1 MSLKLAADNS
11 CQEGLRKSGSP
22 ERWSARLARNRSL
35 KKTGGILLGK
45 EQRKPNRL
53 INEKSPYLL
62 QHAYNPVDWYPWGE
76 EAFEKAKN
84 ENKPIF
90 LSIGYSTCHW
100 CHVMAHESF
109 EDEEVAQ
116 LMNRAFV
123 CIKVDREERPDI
135 DNIYMTVC
143 QIILGRGGWP
153 LNIIMT
159 PGRKP
164 FFAGTYIPK
173 KSRFSQTGMLE
184 LVPRI
189 EEIWN
194 KQHEEVLD
202 SAEKITS
209 TIQNMISESAG
220 EGIGEAIMEDV
231 YDELLSSFDSEYG
244 GFERAPKF
252 PTPHKISFLLR
263 YWRRSGNPEAL
274 HMVEYTLDNMYR
286 GGIHD
291 HLGSGFHRY
300 STDNMWVVPH
310 FEKMLYDQALIAIA
324 YTENYQVTGK
334 KLYKEAAEGILDY
347 VLRDLTSPEGGFY
360 CGEDADVEGEE
371 GTYYLWTLEEIRN
384 ILSPEDSKLITKVF
398 NLKEGGNFEEEI
410 RGKKTG
416 TNLLYMPLSL
426 ESLAAELKIS
436 IEEIESR
443 VKLIKGKLLEARNER
458 KRPARDDKILTDWNG
473 LMIAA
478 FAKGFQTFGK
488 EKYLKAAEKAADFI
502 LKNFYS
508 PDKRLLHRYRDG
520 VAGISGAADDYA
532 FLIHG
537 LLELYETGFELRYLK
552 AAICLNRELL
562 EHFWDPAHGGLYFTA
577 DDSESLIFRKKEF
590 TDAAIPS
597 GNSIEMLNLLRL
609 SRMTAD
615 PELEDI
621 AEGLERAFSKLIRKI
636 PSGYTQFLSALDFGL
651 GPAYEVVISGK
662 HEAPDTGHMLEELW
676 SYFIPNK
683 VLVFR
688 PEGKDPEITNL
699 ATYTKMQVPIEGKA
713 TAYVCQNYECQ
724 LPTTEINEMLKML
737 NV

>member
-1 MSLKLAADNS
+1 M
-11 CQEGLRKSGSP
+11 
-22 ERWSARLARNRSL
+22 
-35 KKTGGILLGK
+35 
-45 EQRKPNRL
+45 
-53 INEKSPYLL
+53 
-62 QHAYNPVDWYPWGE
+62 DWYPWGE
-76 EAFEKAKN
+76 EAFEKARN

-109 EDEEVAQ
+109 EDEEIAG

-220 EGIGEAIMEDV
+220 EGIGEAIMEEA

-371 GTYYLWTLEEIRN
+371 GIYYLWTLEEIRN
-384 ILSPEDSKLITKVF
+384 VLSPEDSKLIMKVF
-398 NLKEGGNFEEEI
+398 NLKEEGNFEEEI

-416 TNLLYMPLSL
+416 TNLLYMPRSL
-426 ESLAAELKIS
+426 GSLAAELKIS
-436 IEEIESR
+436 IDEIESR
-443 VKLIKGKLLEARNER
+443 VKLIKEKLLEARNER

-478 FAKGFQTFGK
+478 LAKGFQTFGK

-662 HEAPDTGHMLEELW
+662 HEALDTGHMLEELW

>member
-1 MSLKLAADNS
+1 M
-11 CQEGLRKSGSP
+11 
-22 ERWSARLARNRSL
+22 
-35 KKTGGILLGK
+35 GK

-76 EAFEKAKN
+76 EAFEKARK

-109 EDEEVAQ
+109 EDEEVAG
-116 LMNRAFV
+116 LMNRTFV

-153 LNIIMT
+153 LNIIVT
-159 PGRKP
+159 PNKKP

-194 KQHEEVLD
+194 RQHEEVLD
-202 SAEKITS
+202 SAEKITL
-209 TIQNMISESAG
+209 TIQNMVSESAG
-220 EGIGEAIMEDV
+220 EGIGESIMEEV
-231 YDELLSSFDSEYG
+231 YDELLNSFDSEYG

-252 PTPHKISFLLR
+252 PTPHKVFFLLR
-263 YWRRSGNPEAL
+263 YWKRSGNPEAL
-274 HMVEYTLDNMYR
+274 HMVEYTLENMYR

-300 STDNMWVVPH
+300 STDSMWIVPH
-310 FEKMLYDQALIAIA
+310 FEKMLYDQALIAAA
-324 YTENYQVTGK
+324 YTEAYQVTGK
-334 KLYKEAAEGILDY
+334 ELYKETAEGILDY
-347 VLRDLTSPEGGFY
+347 VLRDLTSHEGGFY
-360 CGEDADVEGEE
+360 CGEDADVDGEE
-371 GTYYLWTLEEIRN
+371 GTYYLWTLEDVRSVLDPEETELIR
-384 ILSPEDSKLITKVF
+384 KVF

-416 TNLLYMPLSL
+416 TNLLYITQSL
-426 ESLAAELKIS
+426 GVLAAELKVPT
-436 IEEIESR
+436 EEIASR
-443 VKLIKGKLLEARNER
+443 VKLAKEKLLEARDKRN
-458 KRPARDDKILTDWNG
+458 RPARDDKVLTDWNG

-478 FAKGFQTFGK
+478 LAKGFQTFGE

-502 LKNFYS
+502 LKTLYS
-508 PDKRLLHRYRDG
+508 PGKRLLHRYRDG
-520 VAGISGAADDYA
+520 VAGIPGTADDYA

-552 AAICLNRELL
+552 AALCLNRELL
-562 EHFWDPAHGGLYFTA
+562 EHFWDPVHGGLFFTA

-597 GNSIEMLNLLRL
+597 GNSLEMLNLLRL
-609 SRMTAD
+609 SRITAN
-615 PELEDI
+615 PELEDT
-621 AEGLERAFSKLIRKI
+621 AEGLERAFSKMIQKI

-651 GPAYEVVISGK
+651 VPAYEVVIAGK
-662 HEAPDTGHMLEELW
+662 HDSPDTEHMLEELW
-676 SYFIPNK
+676 TYFIPNK

-699 ATYTKMQVPIEGKA
+699 ATYTKMQVPIGGKA

-724 LPTTEINEMLKML
+724 LPTTEINEMLKLL

>member
-1 MSLKLAADNS
+1 
-11 CQEGLRKSGSP
+11 
-22 ERWSARLARNRSL
+22 
-35 KKTGGILLGK
+35 
-45 EQRKPNRL
+45 
-53 INEKSPYLL
+53 
-62 QHAYNPVDWYPWGE
+62 
-76 EAFEKAKN
+76 
-84 ENKPIF
+84 
-90 LSIGYSTCHW
+90 
-100 CHVMAHESF
+100 MAHESF
-109 EDEEVAQ
+109 EDEEVAE
-116 LMNRAFV
+116 LMNRVFV

-159 PGRKP
+159 PNKKP

-184 LVPRI
+184 LIPRI
-189 EEIWN
+189 EEIWDR
-194 KQHEEVLD
+194 QHEEVLD

-220 EGIGEAIMEDV
+220 EEIEETIIEEA
-231 YDELLSSFDSEYG
+231 YDELLSSFDNEYG

-252 PTPHKISFLLR
+252 PTPHKIFFLLR

-300 STDNMWVVPH
+300 STDNVWIVPH
-310 FEKMLYDQALIAIA
+310 FEKMLYDQALIAAA
-324 YTENYQVTGK
+324 YTEAYQVTGK
-334 KLYKEAAEGILDY
+334 KLYKETAEGTLDY

-360 CGEDADVEGEE
+360 CGEDADVEGVE
-371 GTYYLWTLEEIRN
+371 GKYYLWNIEEIRN
-384 ILSPEDSKLITKVF
+384 VLGPEDSELAIKVF
-398 NLKEGGNFEEEI
+398 NLKERGNFEEEI

-416 TNLLYMPLSL
+416 TNILYMAQSPGV
-426 ESLAAELKIS
+426 LAAELKIPT
-436 IEEIESR
+436 EEIESR
-443 VKLIKGKLLEARNER
+443 MKIVKEKLLETRNKR

-478 FAKGFQTFGK
+478 LAKGFQTFGE

-502 LKNFYS
+502 LKILYN
-508 PDKRLLHRYRDG
+508 PGKRLLHRYRDRN
-520 VAGISGAADDYA
+520 AGISGTADDYA

-537 LLELYETGFELRYLK
+537 LLELYEAGFELRYLK
-552 AAICLNRELL
+552 AALSLNRELL
-562 EHFWDPAHGGLYFTA
+562 EHFWDPVYGGLFFTA

-597 GNSIEMLNLLRL
+597 GNSLEMLNLVRL
-609 SRMTAD
+609 SRITAN
-615 PELEDI
+615 PELEEK

-636 PSGYTQFLSALDFGL
+636 PSGYTQFLSALDFRL
-651 GPAYEVVISGK
+651 GPAYEVVIAGK
-662 HEAPDTGHMLEELW
+662 PEAFDTGHMLEELW
-676 SYFIPNK
+676 TYFIPNK
-683 VLVFR
+683 VLIFR
-688 PEGKDPEITNL
+688 PEGRDPEITDL
-699 ATYTKMQVPIEGKA
+699 ATYTKMQIPIGGKA
-713 TAYVCQNYECQ
+713 TAYICQNHECL
-724 LPTTEINEMLKML
+724 LPTTEINEMLNIL